1 MMPFYTMFDPM
12 YWIFIG
18 PAMLIALWASI
29 KVKSTFS
36 KWSKVGVSSRMTGA
50 EAAARVLQA
59 EGLTDVKIEE
69 TTGFLSDHYDP
80 RTKILRLSPQVYRV
94 PSVAAVGVACHEA
107 GHAIQHAQA
116 YAPLKFRNAVVPM
129 ATIGSWLAWP
139 MIMLGF
145 MLHFK
150 GLVLLGV
157 IAFSVL
163 VVFQLVTLPVE
174 FNASKRAKSVLF
186 NLGLVQVQQEADGV
200 AAVLDAAAMTYVAA
214 TITALAQLL
223 YFLMRLGVFGN
234 RRN

>member
-1 MMPFYTMFDPM
+1 MMPFYSMFDPM
-12 YWIFIG
+12 YWIIVG
-18 PAMLIALWASI
+18 PAMLIAVWASF
-29 KVKSTFS
+29 KVKSAFG

-50 EAAARVLQA
+50 EAAARVLQS
-59 EGLTDVKIEE
+59 EGLSDVKIEE

-80 RTKILRLSPQVYRV
+80 RTKVLHLSPQVYRV

-107 GHAIQHAQA
+107 GHALQDATH
-116 YAPLKFRNAVVPM
+116 YAPLKFRNAVVPT
-129 ATIGSWLAWP
+129 ASIGSWLAFP
-139 MIMLGF
+139 MIFLGF

-157 IAFSVL
+157 LAFSVL

-186 NLGLVQVQQEADGV
+186 NLGLVQVQEEADGV

-223 YFLMRLGVFGN
+223 YFLMRLGVLGN